1 MRRYLKIMFTTEIF
15 KKASEHHKAVLLA
28 QRIRS
33 EILNHFW
40 WRWIEVECKHVD
52 AGRKR
57 LRNNISPGTPLPV
70 RYDKALGAL
79 ELLLV
84 NQVIYRASL
93 LQDLQPF
100 IPGLQKHWNIEP
112 DAELPNAI
120 GFLKRKASANTQKA
134 LTEDW
139 LDWCLDPEALRRA
152 WHDQTPFGCQVL
164 LSSGHLSNNALEKKR
179 LDEVTYQTLSDLST
193 CHEMLLAVRLH
204 RPQNAA
210 RTVEE
215 VRATEDRES
224 WKLCRSESYTE
235 NLTLL
240 QHIGASL
247 NRDFFSAKPPTGPKN
262 ADWLVRSRALRT
274 PLEKFWK
281 SMRGVV
287 RDELHGSAFNPAEV
301 ESLLQVISANL
312 SAEYL
317 QQEQQAE
324 AEILAAI
331 RRVDE
336 PQAVIGIFHED
347 EPRQVSSTIVT
358 RREKAKT
365 RGGQDSS
372 IGDTKELQDNT
383 PTAHGEPTESTKNIA
398 IEVTKQ
404 SLGVFQLMFPDK
416 DDVVKD
422 VLWDRFAH
430 AMKDAGFAA
439 RNCSVSAVTFKQL
452 SGEGGRTVFHKP
464 HPIDKIDP
472 VLLRIMGKRMTR
484 WFGWRRETF
493 VLCDDTT

>member
-1 MRRYLKIMFTTEIF
+1 
-15 KKASEHHKAVLLA
+15 
-28 QRIRS
+28 
-33 EILNHFW
+33 
-40 WRWIEVECKHVD
+40 
-52 AGRKR
+52 
-57 LRNNISPGTPLPV
+57 
-70 RYDKALGAL
+70 
-79 ELLLV
+79 
-84 NQVIYRASL
+84 
-93 LQDLQPF
+93 
-100 IPGLQKHWNIEP
+100 
-112 DAELPNAI
+112 
-120 GFLKRKASANTQKA
+120 
-134 LTEDW
+134 
-139 LDWCLDPEALRRA
+139 
-152 WHDQTPFGCQVL
+152 
-164 LSSGHLSNNALEKKR
+164 
-179 LDEVTYQTLSDLST
+179 
-193 CHEMLLAVRLH
+193 
-204 RPQNAA
+204 
-210 RTVEE
+210 
-215 VRATEDRES
+215 
-224 WKLCRSESYTE
+224 
-235 NLTLL
+235 
-240 QHIGASL
+240 
-247 NRDFFSAKPPTGPKN
+247 
-262 ADWLVRSRALRT
+262 
-274 PLEKFWK
+274 
-281 SMRGVV
+281 MRGVV

-336 PQAVIGIFHED
+336 PQAVAGFFYEA
-347 EPRQVSSTIVT
+347 EPRQVSSTLVT

-383 PTAHGEPTESTKNIA
+383 PTAHGEPTESTKNTA

-439 RNCSVSAVTFKQL
+439 RNCSGSAVAFKQL
-452 SGEGGRTVFHKP
+452 SGKGGRIVFHKP